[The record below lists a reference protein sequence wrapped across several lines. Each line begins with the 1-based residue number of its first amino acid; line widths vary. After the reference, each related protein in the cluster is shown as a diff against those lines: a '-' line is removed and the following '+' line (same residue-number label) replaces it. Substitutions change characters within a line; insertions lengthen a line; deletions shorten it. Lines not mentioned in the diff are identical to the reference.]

1 MINTVLL
8 SKVWYTAHTYPLPI
22 KYAKLISKE
31 IFQFLW
37 QSKYNPIREVLYQ
50 SKGEAD
56 LGIFN
61 VFY

>member
-1 MINTVLL
+1 M
-8 SKVWYTAHTYPLPI
+8 

-37 QSKYNPIREVLYQ
+37 QSNYNHIKREVLYQ
-50 SKGEAD
+50 SKDDRG

-61 VFY
+61 VFFKSQGIFAATFLK